1 MPEPQPGAEG
11 PAAGNTPA
19 PPPSVTEARDQVVP
33 GEPDPSAVP
42 TGRTLENVGSSGEPA
57 TEESPPGPDRT
68 AVDLPRPETVSTA
81 QETTTPPSRGATATA
96 KVPVPA
102 ERKVAPDPTR
112 IDPIPADPTAPEQG
126 TPDATRVDRAGPDPT
141 KLDSAPAVPPAPR
154 WSGSAA
160 VPPPKPKKRGWGH
173 SAEPTPPPV
182 PPPTPP
188 ESLAPVDPW
197 AGADT
202 GSWDLNAGY
211 EPLPPTRM
219 YPTPTDS
226 PGWAP
231 PDPPAPAWAPPPAAP
246 QRPPVTPVSGQPVP
260 PPVARPVSPPPQ
272 VHSVPPARPV
282 STPPV
287 ARPVSPPSFPPPPVS
302 APQAR
307 PVPPPRSRPVSSPP
321 PAPARPVSSPPP
333 APARPVSSPP
343 PAPARPVSPPVA
355 PPPQRRNPT
364 PPPVGPPPNWQAPQG
379 YAPPPPRKKRRWPA
393 RMLIMTFLSI
403 VCCCGCPA
411 WFGKP
416 MWDQYPAS
424 AVLPPQVADLRLQSD
439 ARSERTAN
447 ELRGEVETEHTLAEE
462 VFAGVYSTPQGKT
475 VTVFGSIGF
484 RFTPESDA
492 EDELTRLTPKYDLGT
507 QQVVETDVRGEHQR
521 CAVGRS
527 NNVDVVVCTWAD
539 HGSIASG
546 VFTRLSLADSATLLG
561 TLRERIVTRQ

>member
-1 MPEPQPGAEG
+1 MPEPQPGAQE

-19 PPPSVTEARDQVVP
+19 PPPSVTEAREQVVP

-42 TGRTLENVGSSGEPA
+42 TERTLEQTPDGPAGEPA
-57 TEESPPGPDRT
+57 TEENPAGPDRT
-68 AVDLPRPETVSTA
+68 AVDTARPEATSTA
-81 QETTTPPSRGATATA
+81 SGATPPRGAA
-96 KVPVPA
+96 KVPAPA
-102 ERKVAPDPTR
+102 ERKPAPSAPDPTR
-112 IDPIPADPTAPEQG
+112 LDPVRVDPTAPEQRR
-126 TPDATRVDRAGPDPT
+126 PDATRVDRAGPDPT
-141 KLDSAPAVPPAPR
+141 KLDASPAVPPAPR

-197 AGADT
+197 AGVDT

-219 YPTPTDS
+219 YPAATDS
-226 PGWAP
+226 PAWTP
-231 PDPPAPAWAPPPAAP
+231 PDPPAPAWTPPPVAP
-246 QRPPVTPVSGQPVP
+246 QPPPVAPVSGQPVSP
-260 PPVARPVSPPPQ
+260 PAAHPVSPPAPARPVSPPPQ
-272 VHSVPPARPV
+272 AHPAPP
-282 STPPV
+282 PPQ
-287 ARPVSPPSFPPPPVS
+287 ARPVSPPAARPVSPPAFPPPAP

-307 PVPPPRSRPVSSPP
+307 PVSAPP
-321 PAPARPVSSPPP
+321 PAPARPVSVPPPPVSAPPRPVSAPPP
-333 APARPVSSPP
+333 AR
-343 PAPARPVSPPVA
+343 PVA

-364 PPPVGPPPNWQAPQG
+364 PPPGGPPPNWQAPQG
-379 YAPPPPRKKRRWPA
+379 YAPRPPRKKRRWPT
-393 RMLIMTFLSI
+393 RMLIMSLLSI
-403 VCCCGCPA
+403 ACCCGCPA

-416 MWDQYPAS
+416 MWDQYPVGAT
-424 AVLPPQVADLRLQSD
+424 LPPQVADLRLQTD
-439 ARSERTAN
+439 ARSEQTAD

-475 VTVFGSIGF
+475 VTIFGSTGF

-492 EDELTRLTPKYDLGT
+492 EEELTRLTPKYKLGT

-527 NNVDVVVCTWAD
+527 GSVDVVVCTWAD
-539 HGSIASG
+539 HGSLASG
-546 VFTRLSLADSATLLG
+546 VFTRLSLSDSATLLG
-561 TLRERIVTRQ
+561 RLREQIVTRQ